1 MSNPWI
7 VGDIF
12 ADQQALDTE
21 WRQCQ
26 DEGRDL
32 SSVADEFE
40 RLRAPGLPFE
50 KYLRDAEALL
60 DRTIALPT
68 LRGHAYDEPSDLAG
82 IRAARPAHPP
92 VLPAPPPIDDAV
104 RDKIHGA
111 WLGRCC
117 GCLLGKP
124 IECWLSDRIWPMLQA
139 TNNWPLERY
148 IEGNV
153 AEEIRKRFDMHPG
166 WWGDQ
171 VECMPEDDDTNYTM
185 IALEIMKAQGRDFT
199 SHDIARF
206 WLQNLP
212 LEHTFTAERVA
223 YRNLAMM
230 IQPPHTATFR
240 NPYREWIGAQIRADF
255 YGYAAPGRPEIAA
268 EWAWRDASLTHVKNG
283 IYGAMW
289 VAAMLAAAAVVDDIE
304 TIIDAGLA
312 QIPARCRL
320 TEAIHDV
327 RTWHDEG
334 IAYDVALERIH
345 QRWDEKV
352 KHHWCHTISNAQI
365 VVIGLLWGNG
375 ELGPTICRAV
385 QPCFDTDC
393 NGATTGSIIGMIA
406 GAAKLPAEP
415 WTARL
420 NDTLCTGIAGQHKV
434 RISDLAE
441 QSFQL
446 VERLWP
452 RD

>member
-1 MSNPWI
+1 
-7 VGDIF
+7 
-12 ADQQALDTE
+12 
-21 WRQCQ
+21 
-26 DEGRDL
+26 
-32 SSVADEFE
+32 
-40 RLRAPGLPFE
+40 
-50 KYLRDAEALL
+50 
-60 DRTIALPT
+60 
-68 LRGHAYDEPSDLAG
+68 
-82 IRAARPAHPP
+82 
-92 VLPAPPPIDDAV
+92 
-104 RDKIHGA
+104 
-111 WLGRCC
+111 
-117 GCLLGKP
+117 
-124 IECWLSDRIWPMLQA
+124 
-139 TNNWPLERY
+139 
-148 IEGNV
+148 
-153 AEEIRKRFDMHPG
+153 
-166 WWGDQ
+166 
-171 VECMPEDDDTNYTM
+171 
-185 IALEIMKAQGRDFT
+185 
-199 SHDIARF
+199 
-206 WLQNLP
+206 
-212 LEHTFTAERVA
+212 
-223 YRNLAMM
+223 
-230 IQPPHTATFR
+230 
-240 NPYREWIGAQIRADF
+240 
-255 YGYAAPGRPEIAA
+255 
-268 EWAWRDASLTHVKNG
+268 
-283 IYGAMW
+283 MW